1 MAVPFIYLK
10 DTKTD
15 EGDNFNRSQA
25 APPNAELER
34 LDDSGSSETTSET
47 TTESTTETTSETTT
61 ESTTE
66 STKEKPL
73 SAKEKKALKKKKDA
87 EKDMFDQTQQKYYLP
102 QVGSYL
108 IMEFEGKAYVVLVE
122 KRYPLSVEV
131 RVRFYE
137 SWDNGDPLTTRFKFE
152 DGTRAHACVPARYVS
167 SIIDEPVPCDKR
179 GRVKLNDID
188 LSEYLDQMDYLAK
201 RAERIRR
208 EEAAAKK
215 VLRKTNSDYVRFV
228 SMFCFQFV
236 PYVLDIHYFFRYKS
250 ILSTLKFY
258 IKILRVLIIQNVAF
272 FLSFLL

>member
-10 DTKTD
+10 DTESD
-15 EGDNFNRSQA
+15 EGDNFNRSKA

-34 LDDSGSSETTSET
+34 LDDSGSSE
-47 TTESTTETTSETTT
+47 
-61 ESTTE
+61 STTE
-66 STKEKPL
+66 STKEKRL
-73 SAKEKKALKKKKDA
+73 SAKEKKALKKKKDEEDA
-87 EKDMFDQTQQKYYLP
+87 EKDVFDQTQQKYYLP

-131 RVRFYE
+131 RVRFYKT
-137 SWDNGDPLTTRFKFE
+137 WDNGDPLTTRFKFE
-152 DGTRAHACVPARYVS
+152 DGTRAHAHVPARYVCTV
-167 SIIDEPVPCDKR
+167 IDEPVPCDKR
-179 GRVKLNDID
+179 GHVKLNDRD
-188 LSEYLDQMDYLAK
+188 LSEYLNQVDYLAK
-201 RAERIRR
+201 RAECIQR

-228 SMFCFQFV
+228 SMFYFQFV
-236 PYVLDIHYFFRYKS
+236 PYVLDIRYFFRYKS

-258 IKILRVLIIQNVAF
+258 INILRVLIIQNVAF